1 MVIRLLADPCRQ
13 LDPMS
18 KFIRSFGFPETVR
31 VLSLFQTDGGIKSHS
46 RYVAAKA
53 GDHEAALDLIVDLAL
68 PWLFALQDTFE
79 HPCIFV
85 APHAKELSGD
95 NAIPQTLAAVCSAV
109 FSGSVDTTIV
119 QTDRVY
125 HTGADPM
132 ERMATRAEFEG
143 TVQQG
148 QRYVLVDDVTSMGG
162 TLAELSNFILC
173 HGGLVQDVVVLV
185 NAGRDPSLQPK
196 RQHVRLLKERFEHEL
211 IEIFGI
217 DPVALTA
224 NEANYLVGFKSAD
237 EIRNRRAKA
246 EQEIDRRLR
255 SKGLARTT
263 SHPAER

>member
-1 MVIRLLADPCRQ
+1 
-13 LDPMS
+13 
-18 KFIRSFGFPETVR
+18 
-31 VLSLFQTDGGIKSHS
+31 
-46 RYVAAKA
+46 
-53 GDHEAALDLIVDLAL
+53 
-68 PWLFALQDTFE
+68 
-79 HPCIFV
+79 
-85 APHAKELSGD
+85 
-95 NAIPQTLAAVCSAV
+95 
-109 FSGSVDTTIV
+109 
-119 QTDRVY
+119 
-125 HTGADPM
+125 M
-132 ERMATRAEFEG
+132 ERMTTRAEFEG

-162 TLAELSNFILC
+162 TLAELSNFILW

-196 RQHVRLLKERFEHEL
+196 RQQVRLLKERFEHEL

-255 SKGLARTT
+255 SKGLARATD
-263 SHPAER
+263 HPGER